1 MKTIRVRIPFAD
13 NEYTVPV
20 QVPEL
25 VEVREYANVLHLRGE
40 AYQGQMWGWP
50 VHYEPELIEENA
62 LFELPDEGNGMKR
75 ERRRHDSPASF
86 TVGESGIWFFSL
98 LWENGRDAEPVE
110 FLDVAPVEEARFDVA
125 SPAGVATS

>member
-1 MKTIRVRIPFAD
+1 MKSHLSRGQDKRIP
-13 NEYTVPV
+13 
-20 QVPEL
+20 EL
-25 VEVREYANVLHLRGE
+25 TKVREYANVLHLRGE

-62 LFELPDEGNGMKR
+62 LFELPDEDNGMKR